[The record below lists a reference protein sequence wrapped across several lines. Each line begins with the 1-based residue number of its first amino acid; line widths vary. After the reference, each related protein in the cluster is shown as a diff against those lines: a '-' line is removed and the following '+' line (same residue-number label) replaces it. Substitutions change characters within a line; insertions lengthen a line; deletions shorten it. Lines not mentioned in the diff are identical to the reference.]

1 MATFL
6 IQVSGDRS
14 EHKETEANY
23 WWEEPIK
30 EHVYINYGWKD
41 KSREMREA
49 WERVKEGDKI
59 LIYCT
64 GNVKPHPKQISHV
77 AEVEKVERTD
87 EKAVMNLKEVRK
99 LPRGVPL
106 DVIREKVE
114 IGELSGNMRRC
125 GTQGFNICEVEDS
138 DYETILKLAE
148 KLTETTELTEANVRA
163 EKERELQEYFEAH
176 PDEIEK
182 GIRLITNYDEVLP
195 DGTGIPD
202 LIGVDKDGNYVVV
215 ELKAGEAGYDALGQV
230 VSYKSAVKK
239 KTGQKVR
246 AILIAHDFDPKITFV
261 PEVYDSDNIRLV
273 ELKKYR
279 LKFEVEDLRM

>member
-1 MATFL
+1 M
-6 IQVSGDRS
+6 
-14 EHKETEANY
+14 
-23 WWEEPIK
+23 
-30 EHVYINYGWKD
+30 
-41 KSREMREA
+41 
-49 WERVKEGDKI
+49 
-59 LIYCT
+59 
-64 GNVKPHPKQISHV
+64 
-77 AEVEKVERTD
+77 
-87 EKAVMNLKEVRK
+87 
-99 LPRGVPL
+99 
-106 DVIREKVE
+106 
-114 IGELSGNMRRC
+114 
-125 GTQGFNICEVEDS
+125 
-138 DYETILKLAE
+138 
-148 KLTETTELTEANVRA
+148 
-163 EKERELQEYFEAH
+163 QEYFEAH